1 MAGAHV
7 SSLPQDTAP
16 PVHPRDPLGWC
27 LGITAVFALL
37 AGWRLASPS
46 IPYFDEV
53 HYLPAARDFVNL
65 FDQGFGEYRNREHPL
80 LGKELIALGMMLA
93 GDNPLGWRIMPLAFG
108 TLALFAAIRA
118 LWHASADRFATAAFG
133 LLLATGFHLFVQSR
147 IAMLDV
153 FMVSFLAVAA
163 WQFAGACAQPEKGR
177 WRLALTGIALG
188 CAMAAKWNAIPLA
201 VLPGLAFF
209 AARLSAG
216 RRRLF
221 LSRRGA
227 PVPGVTLVEAV
238 VWLGILPLITYAL
251 TFLPGYWMGEYLRP
265 SPLAAQG
272 LIGLHGEILSL
283 QSQVLASHVY
293 QSNWPQWVLNTRGI
307 WYLYEVVDGAQR
319 GVLLIGNPLT
329 MLLGLPAL
337 AWCLV
342 TGVWRGD
349 WAKLGCVIGYGA
361 ALGLW
366 LIAPKPV
373 QFYYHYFVPQF
384 FLLGALALALS
395 DLRRAAWGRWL
406 AWGTLAASAGLFA
419 LFYKVLSAAPLE
431 GAMSFAKWTWLAG
444 WR

>member
-1 MAGAHV
+1 MQG
-7 SSLPQDTAP
+7 TAA
-16 PVHPRDPLGWC
+16 PVHPRDPLAWC
-27 LGITAVFALL
+27 LAIAGAFALL

-46 IPYFDEV
+46 TPYFDEV
-53 HYLPAARDFVNL
+53 HYLPAARALLGL
-65 FDQGFGEYRNREHPL
+65 FENGSGAYLNTEHPL
-80 LGKELIALGMMLA
+80 LGKELIALGIALF
-93 GDNPLGWRIMPLAFG
+93 GDTPLGWRIMPLAFG
-108 TLALFAAIRA
+108 ALALFASIRA
-118 LWHASADRFATAAFG
+118 LWHASADRFATVAFG
-133 LLLATGFHLFVQSR
+133 VLLATGFHLFIQSR

-153 FMVSFLAVAA
+153 FMAAFLAVAA

-201 VLPGLAFF
+201 MLPGLVFF

-227 PVPGVTLVEAV
+227 PVPGMTLVEAF
-238 VWLGILPLITYAL
+238 VWLGVVPLIVYAL
-251 TFLPGYWMGEYLRP
+251 TFLPGYWLGEPLRP
-265 SPLAAQG
+265 SPLAELG
-272 LIGLHGEILSL
+272 LFGFHGEILSL
-283 QSQVLASHVY
+283 QKQVLASHTY
-293 QSNWPQWVLNTRGI
+293 QSNWPDWVLNTRGI

-329 MLLGLPAL
+329 MLLGMPAL

-342 TGVWRGD
+342 VGAWRGD
-349 WAKLGCVIGYGA
+349 WAKLGVVIGYTA

-384 FLLGALALALS
+384 FLLGALALSLS
-395 DLRRAAWGRWL
+395 DLRRTDWGRWL

-419 LFYKVLSAAPLE
+419 LFYKVLAAAPLE
-431 GAMSFAKWTWLAG
+431 GAMSFAKWTWLVG